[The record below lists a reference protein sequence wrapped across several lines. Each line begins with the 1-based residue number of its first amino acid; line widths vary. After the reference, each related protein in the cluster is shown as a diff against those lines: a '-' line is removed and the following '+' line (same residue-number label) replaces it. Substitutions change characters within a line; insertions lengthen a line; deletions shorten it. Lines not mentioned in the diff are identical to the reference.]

1 MKGANNM
8 KQITKTRK
16 AVATM
21 ANQLRKLG
29 YTLSKAFKTAWRRI
43 KEGITV
49 KTAGVTFSNRQKL
62 LQFIAGRKPE
72 ELTAYLRRD
81 RANTFDKYAVAV
93 VVGIKGIGYAHIG
106 YLPKGIN
113 QSVAVVLDNGMELQ
127 ADVKVIG
134 GYDYKENYGALVNIA
149 I

>member
-1 MKGANNM
+1 M

-21 ANQLRKLG
+21 ANQLVKLG

-43 KEGITV
+43 KEGMTV
-49 KTAGVTFSNRQKL
+49 QAQGVTFGNRQNL
-62 LQFIAGRKPE
+62 LRFISGRKPE
-72 ELTAYLRRD
+72 ELTTYLRRD

-93 VVGIKGIGYAHIG
+93 VVGIRGIGLAHVG
-106 YLPKGIN
+106 YLPKGIS
-113 QSVAVVLDNGMELQ
+113 QSVAVVLDNGMQLQ

-134 GYDYKENYGALVNIA
+134 GYGYKETYGALINIA
-149 I
+149 V

>member
-1 MKGANNM
+1 MLILYHRKGKKKGVQDM

-29 YTLSKAFKTAWRRI
+29 YTLSKAFKTAWARV

-49 KTAGVTFSNRQKL
+49 KVVGVTFSNRQKL

-72 ELTAYLRRD
+72 ELTTYLRRD

-106 YLPKGIN
+106 YLPVDRQI
-113 QSVAVVLDNGMELQ
+113 
-127 ADVKVIG
+127 ICT
-134 GYDYKENYGALVNIA
+134 YF
-149 I
+149 

>member
-1 MKGANNM
+1 M

-29 YTLSKAFKTAWRRI
+29 YTLSKAFKTAWKRI
-43 KEGITV
+43 KEGMNV
-49 KTAGVTFSNRQKL
+49 KAAGVTSGNRQNF

-72 ELTAYLRRD
+72 ELTTYLRRD

-93 VVGIKGIGYAHIG
+93 VVGIKEIGYAHVG
-106 YLPKGIN
+106 YLPKGIA
-113 QSVAVVLDNGMELQ
+113 QSVAVILDHGMELQ
-127 ADVKVIG
+127 ADIKVIG
-134 GYDYKENYGALVNIA
+134 GYGYKETYGALVSIA
-149 I
+149 V

>member
-1 MKGANNM
+1 M

-21 ANQLRKLG
+21 ANQLVKLG
-29 YTLSKAFKTAWRRI
+29 YTLSIAFKTAWKRI
-43 KEGITV
+43 KEGMKV
-49 KTAGVTFSNRQKL
+49 KAAGVTAGNRQNF

-72 ELTAYLRRD
+72 ELTVYLRRD

-93 VVGIKGIGYAHIG
+93 VVGIKEIGYAHIG
-106 YLPKGIN
+106 YLPKGIA
-113 QSVAVVLDNGMELQ
+113 QSVAVILDHGMELQ
-127 ADVKVIG
+127 ANVDVIG
-134 GYDYKENYGALVNIA
+134 GYDYKETYGALVSIA

>member
-1 MKGANNM
+1 MQDM

-21 ANQLRKLG
+21 ANELRKLG
-29 YTLSKAFKTAWRRI
+29 YSLAEAFRKAWKRI
-43 KEGITV
+43 KEGMV
-49 KTAGVTFSNRQKL
+49 VRAAGVTFSNRQKL

-72 ELTAYLRRD
+72 ELTTYLRCD

-106 YLPKGIN
+106 YLPKGIS
-113 QSVAVVLDNGMELQ
+113 QSVAVVLDSGMKLQ

-134 GYDYKENYGALVNIA
+134 GYDYKANYGALINIT

>member
-1 MKGANNM
+1 M
-8 KQITKTRK
+8 KQITRIRK
-16 AVATM
+16 AVCTM
-21 ANQLRKLG
+21 ANELKKVG
-29 YTLSKAFKTAWRRI
+29 YSLSQAFRIAWKRV
-43 KEGITV
+43 KESVTCKV
-49 KTAGVTFSNRQKL
+49 SGVTYDKRQQL

-72 ELTAYLRRD
+72 ELTTYLRRD
-81 RANTFDKYAVAV
+81 RANTFDKFAVAV

-106 YLPKGIN
+106 YLPRGIA

-134 GYDYKENYGALVNIA
+134 GYDYKETYGALVSIA

>member
-1 MKGANNM
+1 MQDM

-21 ANQLRKLG
+21 ANELRKLG

-43 KEGITV
+43 KEGMTV
-49 KTAGVTFSNRQKL
+49 KAIGVTFGNRQNL

-72 ELTAYLRRD
+72 ELTVYLRRD

-93 VVGIKGIGYAHIG
+93 VIRIKGVGYAHIG
-106 YLPKGIN
+106 YLSKSLA
-113 QSVAVVLDNGMELQ
+113 QSIAIVIDNGIELH
-127 ADVKVIG
+127 ADAKVIG
-134 GYDYKENYGALVNIA
+134 GYGHKETYGALINIA
-149 I
+149 V

>member
-1 MKGANNM
+1 M

-21 ANQLRKLG
+21 ANELHKLG

-43 KEGITV
+43 KEGMTV
-49 KTAGVTFSNRQKL
+49 KAAGVTFGNRQNL
-62 LQFIAGRKPE
+62 LQFIAGRRPE
-72 ELTAYLRRD
+72 ELTTYLRRD

-113 QSVAVVLDNGMELQ
+113 QSVAVVLDNGMELH
-127 ADVKVIG
+127 AGVKVIG
-134 GYDYKENYGALVNIA
+134 GYGYKETYGALVNIA
-149 I
+149 V

>member
-1 MKGANNM
+1 M

-16 AVATM
+16 AVTTM
-21 ANQLRKLG
+21 ANQLRRLG
-29 YTLSKAFKTAWRRI
+29 YTLSNAFRTAWRRI
-43 KEGITV
+43 KQGMTV
-49 KTAGVTFSNRQKL
+49 KAAGVTFSNRQKL

-72 ELTAYLRRD
+72 ELTTYLRRD

-106 YLPKGIN
+106 YLPKGIS
-113 QSVAVVLDNGMELQ
+113 QSVAVVLDNGMELH

-134 GYDYKENYGALVNIA
+134 GYGYKETYGALVSIA
-149 I
+149 V

>member
-1 MKGANNM
+1 M

-29 YTLSKAFKTAWRRI
+29 YTLSKAFKTAWARV
-43 KEGITV
+43 KEDIMV
-49 KTAGVTFSNRQKL
+49 KAAGVTFSNRQNL
-62 LQFIAGRKPE
+62 LQFIAGRKPK
-72 ELTAYLRRD
+72 ELTTYLRRD

-106 YLPKGIN
+106 YLPKGIA
-113 QSVAVVLDNGMELQ
+113 QSVAVVLDNGMEFY
-127 ADVKVIG
+127 ADTKVIG
-134 GYDYKENYGALVNIA
+134 GYGYKETYGALINIA
-149 I
+149 V

>member
-1 MKGANNM
+1 
-8 KQITKTRK
+8 
-16 AVATM
+16 M

-49 KTAGVTFSNRQKL
+49 KAAGVTFGNRQSL

-72 ELTAYLRRD
+72 ELTTYLRRD

-127 ADVKVIG
+127 ADVRVIG
-134 GYDYKENYGALVNIA
+134 GYDWKENCGALVSIA
-149 I
+149 V

>member
-1 MKGANNM
+1 MR
-8 KQITKTRK
+8 QITKTRK

-43 KEGITV
+43 KEGMTV
-49 KTAGVTFSNRQKL
+49 KAIGVTFGNRQNL

-72 ELTAYLRRD
+72 ELTTYLRRD
-81 RANTFDKYAVAV
+81 RANTFDKCAVAV

-106 YLPKGIN
+106 YLPKGIA
-113 QSVAVVLDNGMELQ
+113 QSVAVVLDNGMELH
-127 ADVKVIG
+127 ADAKVIG
-134 GYDYKENYGALVNIA
+134 GYGYKETYGALINIA
-149 I
+149 V

>member
-1 MKGANNM
+1 M
-8 KQITKTRK
+8 KQITTTRK

-43 KEGITV
+43 KQGMTV
-49 KTAGVTFSNRQKL
+49 KAQGVTFGNRQEL

-72 ELTAYLRRD
+72 ELTTYLRRD
-81 RANTFDKYAVAV
+81 RANTFSRYAVAV

-106 YLPKGIN
+106 YLPKSIA
-113 QSVAVVLDNGMELQ
+113 QSVAVVLDNGMGLR

-134 GYDYKENYGALVNIA
+134 GYGHKETYGALVNIA
-149 I
+149 V

>member
-1 MKGANNM
+1 MK
-8 KQITKTRK
+8 KITKTRK

-29 YTLSKAFKTAWRRI
+29 YTLSNAFRTAWRRI
-43 KEGITV
+43 KEGITI
-49 KTAGVTFSNRQKL
+49 KAAGVTFGNRQKL

-72 ELTAYLRRD
+72 ELTTYLKRD
-81 RANTFDKYAVAV
+81 RANIFDKYAVAV

-106 YLPKGIN
+106 YLPKGIA
-113 QSVAVVLDNGMELQ
+113 QSVAVILESGMELQ
-127 ADVKVIG
+127 ANTKVIG
-134 GYDYKENYGALVNIA
+134 GYGWKENYGALINIA